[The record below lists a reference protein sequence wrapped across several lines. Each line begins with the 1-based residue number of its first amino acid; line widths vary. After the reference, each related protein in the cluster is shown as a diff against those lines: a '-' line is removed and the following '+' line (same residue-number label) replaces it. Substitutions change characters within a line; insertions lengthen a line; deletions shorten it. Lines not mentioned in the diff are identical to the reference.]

1 MNMASQDPASK
12 ARLRVVA
19 DRSACCGYGV
29 CAEICPEIFGVDD
42 NGIVVVK
49 LESVPPG
56 LEDKAREG
64 AQACPQSALAIQ
76 DLPG

>member
-1 MNMASQDPASK
+1 MHMASQDPASK

-19 DRSACCGYGV
+19 DRGACCGYGV

-42 NGIVVVK
+42 NGIVIVK
-49 LESVPPG
+49 LESVPPA
-56 LEDKAREG
+56 LEEKAREG
-64 AQACPQSALAIQ
+64 VQACPQSALAIK